1 MNDFEKSNN
10 ENAVTL
16 TPYEKFAK
24 KLQKFKSF
32 YLQLVVLCAI
42 VAAATIAVAVIADV
56 IVGICVAITLAIIYV
71 YFSRDELRR
80 SLGIACFVSDA
91 SLKVTAIR
99 ALRSISTSEAFI
111 PARLMWYDVTE
122 IGSGALVSKRN
133 AELEKLYVPKTVTLI
148 EKGAFDG
155 CETLNTVI
163 FEHSEDEFKKITVE
177 EDLSRFELVFDFP
190 FSETEKEGQAK

>member
-1 MNDFEKSNN
+1 MAEEQKTTIPEEEAANAAEETSKEK
-10 ENAVTL
+10 
-16 TPYEKFAK
+16 PKKEKKPK
-24 KLQKFKSF
+24 K
-32 YLQLVVLCAI
+32 
-42 VAAATIAVAVIADV
+42 
-56 IVGICVAITLAIIYV
+56 
-71 YFSRDELRR
+71 
-80 SLGIACFVSDA
+80 
-91 SLKVTAIR
+91 
-99 ALRSISTSEAFI
+99 
-111 PARLMWYDVTE
+111 
-122 IGSGALVSKRN
+122 N